1 MTILLS
7 LSHEEAQRLRS
18 ILQDANEPTLL
29 QKIEEELQR
38 LQELDDFLAK
48 SASRDLSLD
57 AVIKELPSDLKTALE
72 ALQQAEPDEGISD
85 HGYVSKTRQR
95 GV

>member
-57 AVIKELPSDLKTALE
+57 DLSLEYDEPLE
-72 ALQQAEPDEGISD
+72 ASRTSD
-85 HGYVSKTRQR
+85 TRLGYIYL
-95 GV
+95 

>member
-48 SASRDLSLD
+48 
-57 AVIKELPSDLKTALE
+57 AL
-72 ALQQAEPDEGISD
+72 LVTFLLTTFLLTP
-85 HGYVSKTRQR
+85 
-95 GV
+95 